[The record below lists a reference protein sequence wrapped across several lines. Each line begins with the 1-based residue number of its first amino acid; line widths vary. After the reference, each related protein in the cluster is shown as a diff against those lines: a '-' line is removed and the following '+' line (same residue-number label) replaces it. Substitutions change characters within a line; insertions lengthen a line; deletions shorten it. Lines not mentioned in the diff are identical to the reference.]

1 MQENT
6 QSPVEIVVSAVVF
19 RDSAGKVLTVRKKG
33 TTLFQLPGGKPEPGE
48 TSRAAAVRE
57 IREEIGVAIPP
68 NSLQPLGKFSAP
80 AANEPGCSVT
90 ATIFCHDGS
99 VEPHIDAEIEEM
111 AWVNPSHPNLPLAP
125 LLAQKVLP
133 AI

>member
-6 QSPVEIVVSAVVF
+6 ENPAEIVVSAVVF
-19 RDSAGKVLTVRKKG
+19 RDSAGKVLTVRKRG
-33 TTLFQLPGGKPEPGE
+33 SMLFQLPGGKPEAGE
-48 TSRAAAVRE
+48 SPRTTAMRE
-57 IREEIGVAIPP
+57 VAEEIGVAIPP
-68 NSLQPLGKFSAP
+68 SSLHPLGKFSAP
-80 AANEPGCSVT
+80 AANEPRCSVT
-90 ATIFCHDGS
+90 ATVFCHSGS

-111 AWVNPSHPNLPLAP
+111 ACVNPSHPDRPLAP